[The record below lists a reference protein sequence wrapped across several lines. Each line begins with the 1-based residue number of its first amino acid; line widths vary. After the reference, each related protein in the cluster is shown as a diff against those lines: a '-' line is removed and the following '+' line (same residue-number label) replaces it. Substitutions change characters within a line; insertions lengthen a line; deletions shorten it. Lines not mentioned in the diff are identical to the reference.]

1 MNHKINDII
10 LSVENLSVSIQ
21 NKPLFSRL
29 SFALKANE
37 TCVIYGKSGCGKSTF
52 LQTLLGFV
60 SGFQGKIIYRNNL
73 PLTPGTIPLV
83 RQLTAWVP
91 QETAFDFASAKEALM
106 TPFTFK
112 LNKSKIP
119 ENSKITHILQQLNL
133 PEDILTQPFNA
144 LSGGEKQR
152 LLLASCLLL
161 EKPLLMLDE
170 PTSALDSHNKSA
182 VIQLLKNYPFACLII
197 SHDEELI
204 QAFDHKLCFE
214 NFTV

>member
-1 MNHKINDII
+1 MLFTANRV
-10 LSVENLSVSIQ
+10 VEN
-21 NKPLFSRL
+21 P
-29 SFALKANE
+29 
-37 TCVIYGKSGCGKSTF
+37 TF
-52 LQTLLGFV
+52 LHTLLGFV
-60 SGFQGKIIYRNNL
+60 PGFRGKIIYRNNL
-73 PLTPGTIPLV
+73 PLTPDTIPLV

-91 QETAFDFASAKEALM
+91 QETTFDFASAKEALM

-112 LNKSKIP
+112 LNKAKTP
-119 ENSKITHILQQLNL
+119 ENSKITRILQQLNL
-133 PEDILTQPFNA
+133 PEDILNQRFNT

-152 LLLASCLLL
+152 LLLASGILL

-182 VIQLLKNYPFACLII
+182 VIKALKNYPFACLII

-204 QAFDHKLCFE
+204 QAFDRKLCFE